1 MHSND
6 PWSLSWVQQKVFSL
20 CFRSIVLFP
29 VNFVSFTPQPGGE
42 KERETCRFL
51 RVTLRERERLGERH
65 VDSCAYVRTSDI
77 EAD

>member
-1 MHSND
+1 M
-6 PWSLSWVQQKVFSL
+6 
-20 CFRSIVLFP
+20 FP